1 MYVSTAWLSASG
13 WSLLERYMRLTG
25 IRRIAEAVRS
35 AVFTAVVEAAQ
46 GRGLAPPEA
55 EPHPRFQ
62 PQMGKLREV
71 AVRLPSSTPLKRL
84 QKELR
89 DLLRLPRVS
98 AGVALE
104 WALATAIRVVRQRP
118 AGLPEAVRDMLRVV
132 AEEVGRAPR
141 GERRRAAVQQ
151 LWLRMEAARR
161 LAKELKLPVDR
172 WWLAIIKEVEVS
184 DDPLAVLRRYAEGG
198 EAPRVRAADRFAEAA
213 AQVLK
218 EAGTPQGLRRLWW
231 LRRGLLQRAADG
243 AYERELV
250 SHISSIVEEDPEEA
264 WRLLE
269 AAASG
274 RRPATPPPPPFDR
287 AAFYRAV
294 GERLDTFDRVA
305 RRVLARARDVGLAA
319 ALYEAGEYF
328 RGFVKHAEKDLKTMA
343 DKAPPEDREED
354 DLRRRLEAALEAART
369 VAAAGAA
376 AGLVGREVEELT
388 RAAEEKF
395 LNYCRRH
402 LGLPL

>member
-274 RRPATPPPPPFDR
+274 RRPEVRRPRPEEEGAGVLEVEERLALFDKVVEEVLRDPEGVERGVYKR
-287 AAFYRAV
+287 AEFFEAFYRWAKSALR
-294 GERLDTFDRVA
+294 GDLPESLGARLRSALETAYYCRPG
-305 RRVLARARDVGLAA
+305 GLLYAA
-319 ALYEAGEYF
+319 KEGKPL
-328 RGFVKHAEKDLKTMA
+328 
-343 DKAPPEDREED
+343 PPEHPGVYAVKNYAKTW
-354 DLRRRLEAALEAART
+354 LRRA
-369 VAAAGAA
+369 
-376 AGLVGREVEELT
+376 
-388 RAAEEKF
+388 
-395 LNYCRRH
+395 
-402 LGLPL
+402 